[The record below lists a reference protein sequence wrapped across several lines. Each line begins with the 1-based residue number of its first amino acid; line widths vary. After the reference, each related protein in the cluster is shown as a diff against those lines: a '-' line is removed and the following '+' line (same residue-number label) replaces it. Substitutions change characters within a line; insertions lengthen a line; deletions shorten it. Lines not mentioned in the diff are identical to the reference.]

1 MANYHDTKWVGHPGV
16 RELWLSW
23 RRGIIEHICM
33 MMWRNMYTLAL
44 RVNKTSRIIRR
55 KTILDLLF
63 HLGLRRVYP

>member
-16 RELWLSW
+16 IKLWLSW
-23 RRGIIEHICM
+23 RSGIIEPICM
-33 MMWRNMYTLAL
+33 MMWRNMYTLVL

-63 HLGLRRVYP
+63 HLGLGRVYP